1 MVRRTLDHMFWIIL
15 LVIAAA
21 VGGYVYRVP
30 IVAKLTGQPR
40 SRIERQI
47 GPKNKRL
54 P

>member
-1 MVRRTLDHMFWIIL
+1 MTFLIIW

-21 VGGYVYRVP
+21 VGGYVFRVP

-47 GPKNKRL
+47 GPKAKRL

>member
-1 MVRRTLDHMFWIIL
+1 MFWIIL
-15 LVIAAA
+15 LLVAAA
-21 VGGYVYRVP
+21 VGGYVFRVP

-47 GPKNKRL
+47 GPKNKRF

>member
-1 MVRRTLDHMFWIIL
+1 MFWIVL
-15 LVIAAA
+15 LLIAAA

-47 GPKNKRL
+47 GPKSKRL